1 MDELGRRRRVGGA
14 MQPEDVVYFCGIH
27 RNACRIAVARGGRAH
42 YNQPHMAS
50 IYRVL
55 LAALALAA
63 AGTAAAQQVT
73 LERDSPLYSEPR
85 LESAPVAQLKQGATG
100 DVVGKEGGWL
110 NLKTPAG
117 TGWLFTFNVRFPS
130 QKTDGGDSGAGS
142 ALGRVVG
149 PRRSVSV
156 TSSIGIRGLEEEDLK
171 QATFNAGQM
180 KLLGGYATTRQAA
193 EQGAR
198 GAGLAPAKVEHLDA
212 RQ

>member
-1 MDELGRRRRVGGA
+1 MDEHGPRRRVGGA
-14 MQPEDVVYFCGIH
+14 QARKEVMYLGGTH

-42 YNQPHMAS
+42 YNQAQMNS
-50 IYRVL
+50 IFRL
-55 LAALALAA
+55 CLAALALAA
-63 AGTAAAQQVT
+63 AGAAVAQQVT

-100 DVVGKEGGWL
+100 DVLGRQGGWL
-110 NLKTPAG
+110 NLQTPAG

-156 TSSIGIRGLEEEDLK
+156 TSSI
-171 QATFNAGQM
+171 
-180 KLLGGYATTRQAA
+180 
-193 EQGAR
+193 
-198 GAGLAPAKVEHLDA
+198 
-212 RQ
+212 